1 MSSKKLAQ
9 RPGVVQAVFLKS
21 DDLPMESKWFP
32 NYQKVGSTLAMASHA
47 NFIIVQYMGLPSG
60 NPT

>member
-1 MSSKKLAQ
+1 MISELPESWVNLA
-9 RPGVVQAVFLKS
+9 
-21 DDLPMESKWFP
+21 W
-32 NYQKVGSTLAMASHA
+32 LAMASHA